1 VALGER
7 GGERGI
13 LTLLLLRMMSY
24 RNAYRD
30 EAALIGHPYILVTGE
45 GGGVGGS
52 GRGPVGGMELKNYDA
67 VFAAAFNRPPQK
79 RDKEPLRPGPRPRR
93 GGTEGGA
100 GSGMSSDATRGTG
113 LGRDFNTGSTGWKGG
128 GIRPPVFSQKGFLPP
143 PHFPRWIAHAIGLL
157 RIISNSPSPFP
168 RIRGYAR
175 MAADPPFPPPLILP
189 QWTVPSGSGQSPLVP
204 SWIPTGR

>member
-1 VALGER
+1 
-7 GGERGI
+7 
-13 LTLLLLRMMSY
+13 
-24 RNAYRD
+24 
-30 EAALIGHPYILVTGE
+30 
-45 GGGVGGS
+45 
-52 GRGPVGGMELKNYDA
+52 MELKNYDA

-143 PHFPRWIAHAIGLL
+143 P
-157 RIISNSPSPFP
+157 PFP
-168 RIRGYAR
+168 SMDSSCNRT
-175 MAADPPFPPPLILP
+175 AADHFEFPIPIPEDPRICANG
-189 QWTVPSGSGQSPLVP
+189 SGSPLPTASDSSSMDGALGIRSVAVGSLLDSYWAMIYDAAAMDNAPSRDDESWVRVRVRVP
-204 SWIPTGR
+204 TQIPKSCASVQLSTMLSRLAETVY